1 MPDNDIIKKVE
12 NTTSSPQ
19 QAAYNIAPRVTQ
31 EDIYSSGRFPVFYL
45 GQDNEEIYGQNQT
58 TSEKWKNAVVKFG
71 ATTSS
76 TFAAGTAGLVNGLYE
91 WADTGKFS
99 SFYDNEFNRGLDE
112 WSSSFENSNPNFYTA
127 QEKNAAWY
135 SPNTWGTANFWSDTI
150 FKNMGFAAGAYLSGA
165 AWSKGVGSLVSR
177 MSKAVSSS
185 GGAATELS
193 AAGSGNLG
201 RTAEAF
207 NSLKTNLDNIASKYL
222 RADNIADFGKNAA
235 RAGIATSGEASI
247 EAMHAR
253 ENYKERLLEE
263 FRANGNEPTAADLEK
278 INSLAD
284 EVGNMTFGANV
295 AVLTAT
301 NYIQFPKLPGNLWSG
316 QRAAISLREQGLNRI
331 IAEGDDVLTRTY
343 RAARPNKFLSAFKTA
358 GRLFSTTESFEE
370 GAQYVLP
377 ASIEDF
383 VEKGRKGEERSVLSS
398 LGEGLSKLQ
407 EKEGMIS
414 LLSGGISGGI
424 MQTVGSGRSSFRARA
439 DRRAR
444 TESFVNNLNAA
455 TSNSQSFIRSGME
468 SLNRSATLNAQL
480 NQSLIDNDRLEYE
493 DLKTDLNLNYLLPR
507 IQTGRF
513 DLVQDDIQGYLQLAQ
528 TEDGWNRLVDAGIA
542 TEEMTQQGFIDNMQ
556 KLNNL
561 SINTNEQ
568 YNSLRDK
575 YGAERNDDGSLKYTP
590 DVLLKMGYGL
600 SKIDDYNN
608 RINQLLLEVPSP
620 TIGMSYYADLI
631 ENSVITEEDFEELAN
646 RIDALPNLNIEQI
659 EEIKQKAADILELT
673 SRRKYVREQYEQIKN
688 NPNLYKR
695 PDQEPNAVLA
705 AQTEEEQI
713 VTSATLPEDIE
724 EELQQGDYAIVQDM
738 AVAISQGE
746 DLSQDPDFQQ
756 YQENYPNLI
765 DFYIAQI
772 RENKVAPKQR
782 FFEENRDKTFSFQG
796 TEGQLQYNPETN
808 TLSLNNLEVSNSDI
822 NNGLV
827 TTQDTISDTSNYL
840 SQVDER
846 TPIIERA
853 RVIETF
859 QNELTQAQERLNE
872 VQERIQSR
880 KDELQNIQDELKV
893 QQWTAEELVARKK
906 GWFPQF
912 TEAINV
918 LTELRN
924 ETQTELDTL
933 TEEQTQLQ
941 GRIQELQD
949 LIQNPPQTLSSSI
962 DLLES
967 QIGNLESLVLENGD
981 QINTLSDIVTQSQN
995 LIQRLQGII
1004 RDKIATFQKNNPNAV
1019 LETAIR
1025 ALDQNSPDA
1034 VRILNEVA
1042 QIENFQIAPAQVR
1055 ENQTIGQIQDL
1066 YKQIEEYERQIQAKQ
1081 ALLNRLRDTQGEV
1094 QTRAEIEENVTEQDV
1109 VTENVIPE
1117 SEPVIVEVDTNTS
1130 YEGAKKTDDVVY
1142 SSTVLLETRE
1152 ERENTPYYVKW
1163 EGFTQKYFSLPK
1175 DLRQN
1180 LRMVFVTA
1188 NNEESLG
1195 LSGLVNYMYKDKNGK
1210 PFFKTQEEATNA
1222 KNGAIAVVLTE
1233 LDPSTNDYYFVD
1245 QLGNRLGKVGE
1256 ATNIESVISN
1266 KMPSSSTTYASNNQ
1280 QRAVEKSG
1288 IPLSERAAAW
1298 EATRESIIQ
1307 DQNIITNLDEIIT
1320 NGFGRVEVQG
1330 VEFNTFDVVI
1340 DQDTNTAEVGN
1351 VSKKDPTSNRGV
1363 GFQAYVELGNRLAQK
1378 GITLVSSS
1386 SNARNQDGVN
1396 LWNRLVQGGYATGNN
1411 TKGYTFTPKST
1422 VTRYSKFTIS
1432 KGALTTERGV
1442 EKTPQPIVGN
1452 LINEDQVNDKGL
1464 IQVATSDNNFKITS
1478 NGRQYTQKKGTAW
1491 ITVNDQIEQAIP
1503 RNLNETEV
1511 NKVYDLLK
1519 LLKTGNQEQNTDIVN
1534 YLRGLF
1540 YFNTT
1545 DNLGVLTLG
1554 DESFTLLEG
1563 NYLETYET
1571 QLKNALLNT
1580 PTSVNND
1587 LVKENEP
1594 FKEILEIK
1602 DGTPIFAHWQS
1613 YQGFLLSPT
1622 YNTVDNIEGERQPTI
1637 NTMTNSG
1644 SYIDRYAILQD
1655 INTESNNRE
1664 EEDTIINPDGLPQ
1677 LNICS

>member
-1 MPDNDIIKKVE
+1 MPDNDVIKKVE

-284 EVGNMTFGANV
+284 EVGSMTFGANV

-444 TESFVNNLNAA
+444 TESFVNNLNTA

-575 YGAERNDDGSLKYTP
+575 YGAERNEDGSLKYTP

-620 TIGMSYYADLI
+620 TIGMPYYADLI

-646 RIDALPNLNIEQI
+646 RIAALPNLNIEQI

-756 YQENYPNLI
+756 YQENYPNLL

-796 TEGQLQYNPETN
+796 MEGQLQYNPETN
-808 TLSLNNLEVSNSDI
+808 TLSLNNLEITNSDI

-880 KDELQNIQDELKV
+880 KDELQNTQDELKV

-1004 RDKIATFQKNNPNAV
+1004 RDKIATFQRNNPNAV

-1025 ALDQNSPDA
+1025 ALDQNSPDV

-1117 SEPVIVEVDTNTS
+1117 SEPVVVEIDTNTS
-1130 YEGAKKTDDVVY
+1130 YEGAQKTDDQVY
-1142 SSTVLLETRE
+1142 NSTILLATRE
-1152 ERENTPYYVKW
+1152 ERQNTPWYVKW

-1298 EATRESIIQ
+1298 EATRESIINPTNTQ
-1307 DQNIITNLDEIIT
+1307 TTNSATPGLESFNIGILGDAGKIAGARRTAELLAKGEEVTFTKELSAQAARDNELYNTEEIE
-1320 NGFGRVEVQG
+1320 GGVRVIG
-1330 VEFNTFDVVI
+1330 AFNT
-1340 DQDTNTAEVGN
+1340 DTNSWVG
-1351 VSKKDPTSNRGV
+1351 VAPS
-1363 GFQAYVELGNRLAQK
+1363 
-1378 GITLVSSS
+1378 
-1386 SNARNQDGVN
+1386 
-1396 LWNRLVQGGYATGNN
+1396 
-1411 TKGYTFTPKST
+1411 ST
-1422 VTRYSKFTIS
+1422 VRYSKFTIS

-1452 LINEDQVNDKGL
+1452 LINEDQVNDKSL

-1587 LVKENEP
+1587 LVKENES

-1613 YQGFLLSPT
+1613 YQGFLLNPT

-1664 EEDTIINPDGLPQ
+1664 ETGDTILQSDNLPN
-1677 LNICS
+1677 LNICI